1 MTPYILKKHALRAI
15 ISVMNTRD
23 ELIRLKERSGMN
35 WKSFSE
41 YFGIPYRTMQDWYM
55 GRRRVPEY
63 LLKLMVYKAE
73 LEIISKK

>member
-1 MTPYILKKHALRAI
+1 MLSSL
-15 ISVMNTRD
+15 SMMD
-23 ELIRLKERSGMN
+23 ELIRLKEKSGMN

-63 LLKLMVYKAE
+63 LMKLMVYKAE